1 MTNNKLCFGTANF
14 VKNYGINKSEGYNQK
29 KVKIILN
36 LLKQNKIKY
45 IDTAINYKNVER
57 KIGKFNL
64 NFFEIYTKIPEIP
77 KKIKNIDLWIHNQIT
92 LSLKKTNKFFFEGVF
107 LHNPEDLL
115 KNKKKQIFDTLE
127 TLKKQKKIKKIGV
140 SVYDL
145 KTLKRIIKEFKI
157 DIIQIPYN
165 LFDRGQKKKE
175 LLNILK
181 KNKIEIHAR
190 SIFLQGVLLMDS
202 NKLPQ
207 RLKKWKNKF
216 IQLENWCM
224 KNKVSKIQ
232 ACLNAV
238 LEDKIFNKVL
248 ISVEN
253 EKQLFQL
260 LNAIN
265 KRNKKNYPKNLQTN
279 EKKLIDP
286 RLWKKN

>member
-29 KVKIILN
+29 KIKIILN

-115 KNKKKQIFDTLE
+115 KNKNKQIFNTLE

-175 LLNILK
+175 LLKILK